1 MELKL
6 LFVCLSC
13 LPFLVNEASDE
24 YVAINDAVMTVFMH
38 NRRLQDYPYITDCYS
53 IDSVRLVDNKKNSYI
68 VLADYGEQE
77 TFLYQYDMVRLY
89 FKNLRNVHCYTT
101 MPYNN
106 CYIYGG
112 DRYVLSDADS
122 AIVICFKMSCRL
134 LKIVPNINSTIDEDA
149 YQNPREILQKFAAE
163 TEAEGEELHY
173 CHYWDNYE
181 DRRTFWS
188 GEYYL
193 IDSVL
198 SYRSLDSLEI
208 KDLRLKKIDNSEP
221 INKYGVW

>member
-1 MELKL
+1 MDKRLIVL
-6 LFVCLSC
+6 CLCC
-13 LPFLVNEASDE
+13 LASQ
-24 YVAINDAVMTVFMH
+24 AIATNNTYIFRNATLTVYMH
-38 NRRLQDYPYITDCYS
+38 NRLLQDYPDYTHGYS
-53 IDSVRLVDNKKNSYI
+53 IDSVRLIDETHNPYK

-77 TFLYQYDMVRLY
+77 IFLYQYDRVRLY
-89 FKNLRNVHCYTT
+89 FKNLRHVRCYTT
-101 MPYNN
+101 MPYDNY
-106 CYIYGG
+106 YIYGG
-112 DRYVLSDADS
+112 DRYATSGPDS
-122 AIVICFKMSCRL
+122 VIVICFKMSCRL